1 MVPADADDIHKE
13 YRILLNELAQYNP
26 ELLDKRRV
34 LAISKSDMLDEELME
49 ALSEDLPDIPHIFI
63 SSVTGYNI
71 TQLKDLLWKELNA
84 DGEYQKSFEISHR
97 NLDLKKLGFEENDD
111 EDILEDDDIEEE
123 WEDEEDDFD
132 PEFYYEEGE
141 EFDDKED

>member
-1 MVPADADDIHKE
+1 MIPADADDMHEE
-13 YRILLNELAQYNP
+13 YRILLNELSNYNP
-26 ELLDKRRV
+26 ELLDKRRL

-49 ALSEDLPDIPHIFI
+49 ALSEDLPEIPHIFI

-97 NLDLKKLGFEENDD
+97 NLDIKKLGFEESEE
-111 EDILEDDDIEEE
+111 EDVPEDDYEEE
-123 WEDEEDDFD
+123 WDEDENEEFD

-141 EFDDKED
+141 EFEDKE